1 MAIQSGLLDCFAALA
16 MTVLLFLAGPA
27 YAQNFPE
34 RGRAAVVDQ
43 AQLLDPQQE
52 AELTGKLESLNTR
65 TGRQFVVATVND
77 LGGQEIADYSYQLGR
92 HWKLGDEQRDDGIV
106 MVVAPKERKVWI
118 ATGYGAEG
126 FLPDILIGRI
136 VRDTILPRFKA
147 GDMAGGIIA
156 GADAVIAQSQLP
168 PDEAQ
173 QRIEQAR
180 ADQSKREVSINPAPA
195 IFIVIVFFVII
206 GSIARAAGGRRYHG
220 KKRRRGGLD
229 SGDVAVILWGLD
241 ALTRGGRGGGWGGG
255 GFGGGGWGGGGGGFG
270 GFSGGGGSFGGGG
283 AGGSW

>member
-1 MAIQSGLLDCFAALA
+1 MIR
-16 MTVLLFLAGPA
+16 FLAGVWLAVLLAVTPA
-27 YAQNFPE
+27 HAQNYPKLS
-34 RGRAAVVDQ
+34 GRVVDE
-43 AQLLDPQQE
+43 ANLLSPAQE
-52 AELTGKLESLNTR
+52 ADLNAKSDALEKS
-65 TGRQFVVATVND
+65 TGRQFVVATVNS

-92 HWKLGDEQRDDGIV
+92 HWKIGDAKRDDGIV
-106 MVVAPKERKVWI
+106 MVVAPNEREVWI

-136 VRDTILPRFKA
+136 VRDTIIPRFKA
-147 GDMAGGIIA
+147 RDLPGGIIA

-168 PDEAQ
+168 PDQAQ
-173 QRIEQAR
+173 QQIEQAK
-180 ADQSKREVSINPAPA
+180 AVKTKREVSINPVPV

-206 GSIARAAGGRRYHG
+206 GSIARAAGGRRYRG
-220 KKRRRGGLD
+220 KGKRRGGLD

-241 ALTRGGRGGGWGGG
+241 ALTRSSGRGGG
-255 GFGGGGWGGGGGGFG
+255 GFGGFGGFGGGGGGGFG

>member
-1 MAIQSGLLDCFAALA
+1 MLR
-16 MTVLLFLAGPA
+16 FLAGVWLAVLLAVTPA
-27 YAQNFPE
+27 HAQNFPE
-34 RGRAAVVDQ
+34 RGRNPVVDQ
-43 AQLLDPQQE
+43 ANLLSPEQE
-52 AELTGKLESLNTR
+52 AELASKSEALFKS
-65 TGRQFVVATVND
+65 TGRQFVIATVND

-92 HWKLGDEQRDDGIV
+92 HWKIGDEKRDDGIV
-106 MVVAPKERKVWI
+106 MVVAPNERKVWI

-136 VRDTILPRFKA
+136 VRDAILPRFKA
-147 GDMAGGIIA
+147 GDLPGGIIA

-168 PDEAQ
+168 PDQAQ
-173 QRIEQAR
+173 QRVEQAR
-180 ADQSKREVSINPAPA
+180 AETSKREVSINPVPV

-206 GSIARAAGGRRYHG
+206 GSIARAAGGRRYRG
-220 KKRRRGGLD
+220 KGKRRGGLD

-241 ALTRGGRGGGWGGG
+241 ALSRGSRRGGGWGGG
-255 GFGGGGWGGGGGGFG
+255 FGGGGFGGGGGGFG